1 MDACSENGY
10 LEVEIE
16 EEGAFPLHF
25 QGESRCDLGN
35 LNIAWS
41 LNSILGEFLVSIV
54 CLVVTEYCYKL
65 NRRCRH
71 EMDDC
76 GHLIQGKKLMEV

>member
-1 MDACSENGY
+1 MFSQKKMKKLMKSIEDSFEYAQMTNEFEQIHNLIRLDTCLGNVY
-10 LEVEIE
+10 LEVKI

-41 LNSILGEFLVSIV
+41 LSNSILGEF
-54 CLVVTEYCYKL
+54 
-65 NRRCRH
+65 
-71 EMDDC
+71 
-76 GHLIQGKKLMEV
+76 